1 MQADEQA
8 LVVFSI
14 RSQHLITMPG
24 HTRAEGDNETAPTSL
39 VTPDDDGRRC
49 IWGSDVSDLVVALL
63 IIDHD

>member
-1 MQADEQA
+1 MLT

-14 RSQHLITMPG
+14 RSHHLITMPG
-24 HTRAEGDNETAPTSL
+24 HTRAEGARDNETAPTSL
-39 VTPDDDGRRC
+39 LTPDGDGPGC